1 MNFLA
6 PWFLLG
12 ALAVALP
19 VVFHLIRR
27 TTRERTRFSSLLLLR
42 PVPPRLTQRNRLE
55 HLLLLCLRGLVLALL
70 ALGFARP
77 FLRQFFPETPATGPV
92 RQTVV
97 LVDTSASMRRG
108 NLWAQATAKAD
119 EVFRR
124 AAPADQIALLT
135 FDRPTHPR
143 VTFEQWNG
151 TTVGDRAAFARG
163 QLAAVSPGWAATQL
177 DSALMRAGEL
187 LTDTDEAP
195 AGLVRQ
201 IVVITDLQQGSQL
214 GGLQAYEWPRGVS
227 VVTERLTPPATSN
240 AGVQWLPAA
249 GTAGPDTAAV
259 RLRVSN
265 AADATRE
272 QFKVGWAGVA
282 ADDWLASPVDVY
294 VPPGQARI
302 VSLNVPS
309 NALPTRVRLTGD
321 DEAFDNAAFV
331 LPPEAV
337 KLTVLDLGR
346 EPADDLRAPRYFLAR
361 AFQDTPGWTVE
372 RSTDTAGRISP
383 DAARAASFA
392 VVTRP
397 LTAEDAPP
405 LRDLLARGRTVL
417 FVPPDAAAAGTLSR
431 LVDGAAVPA
440 VDHQPANYALLGEV
454 DFRHPVFAPFADVRF
469 SDFTKIHF
477 WKHRRFE
484 LGARSDARVLARF
497 DSGDPALFELPAG
510 AGRVVVLASGW
521 HPADSQ
527 LALSSKFVPLLH
539 GLFEASAGMFAGPG
553 QHTVGDVVPLAVPPG
568 AASAAV
574 AVTAPDGAVIAL
586 EPGGTNFTAATLP
599 GVYTVAGGATPA
611 RFVVNLAAAESRTAP
626 LPADELERLGVPV
639 PGVVPTP
646 ERIAARQVQLQ
657 NGELE
662 GRQKLWRWFLAAT
675 LAVLL
680 LETWL
685 AGRTARREAATGEM
699 AA

>member
-6 PWFLLG
+6 PLFLLG

-42 PVPPRLTQRNRLE
+42 PVAPRLTQRNRLE
-55 HLLLLCLRGLVLALL
+55 HLLLLCLRCLVLALL

-108 NLWAQATAKAD
+108 DLWAQAAAKAD

-135 FDRPTHPR
+135 FDQQTTPR
-143 VTFEQWNG
+143 VTFDQWNG
-151 TTVGDRAAFARG
+151 AAVGDRAAFARG
-163 QLAAVSPGWAATQL
+163 QLAAVTPGWSATHL
-177 DSALMRAGEL
+177 DGALIRAGEL
-187 LTDTDEAP
+187 LTDAGEAP

-201 IVVITDLQQGSQL
+201 IVLITDLQQGSQL
-214 GGLQAYEWPRGVS
+214 GGLQAYEWPRGVT
-227 VVTERLTPPATSN
+227 VVTERLAPPATSN
-240 AGVQWLPAA
+240 AGLQWLPAA

-265 AADATRE
+265 AADAQRE
-272 QFKVGWAGVA
+272 QFQVGWVGA
-282 ADDWLASPVDVY
+282 AEDAWVSAPVHVY
-294 VPPGQARI
+294 VPPGQARV

-309 NALPTRVRLTGD
+309 NALPTRVRLQGD
-321 DEAFDNAAFV
+321 DEAFDNAAFI

-337 KLTVLDLGR
+337 KLAVLDLGR
-346 EPADDLRAPRYFLAR
+346 EPADDPRAPRYFLAR
-361 AFQDTPGWTVE
+361 AFQDTPGWTV
-372 RSTDTAGRISP
+372 RLLTDTAGRIAL
-383 DAARAASFA
+383 DEARLAAFA

-397 LTAEDAPP
+397 ITADDAPP

-417 FVPPDAAAAGTLSR
+417 FVPPDAAAAATLSL

-440 VDHQPANYALLGEV
+440 ADHQPANYALLGEV

-477 WKHRRFE
+477 WKHRRFD
-484 LGARSDARVLARF
+484 LSARPEARVLARF

-510 AGRVVVLASGW
+510 AGRVVVLASSW

-539 GLFEASAGMFAGPG
+539 GLLEGSAGLFAGPG
-553 QHTVGDVVPLAVPPG
+553 QHAVGDVVPLVATPG
-568 AASAAV
+568 ATATAV
-574 AVTAPDGAVIAL
+574 SVTGPDGAVIAL
-586 EPGGTNFTAATLP
+586 KAGETNFTAALLP
-599 GVYTVAGGATPA
+599 GVYTVTGDAAPA
-611 RFVVNLAAAESRTAP
+611 RFVVNLAAPESRTAP
-626 LPADELERLGVPV
+626 LPGDELERLGVPV
-639 PGVVPTP
+639 PGITPTP
-646 ERIAARQVQLQ
+646 ERVAARQVQLQ
-657 NGELE
+657 NSELE

-680 LETWL
+680 IETWL